1 MFWLLGNLSGVRW
14 PDVALAL
21 PVCLAGLAVC
31 LWHARA
37 LDAFTFGAE
46 SAASLGIPVRR
57 IYAVLI
63 GASAMMTAVMV
74 SIVGSIGFIGLF
86 IPHAARMIVGVR
98 HDVLLPA
105 AALIGA
111 IFMILADILSRSII
125 PGQVLPI
132 GVITALFGAPAF
144 ALLLGQKKGPSMML
158 SARNVCWAAGCA
170 EILHDVSLDVVKGE
184 FLGIIGPNGSGK
196 TTLLSLL
203 SGIRRPRS
211 GTVLL
216 GNAPIQKFNRREIA
230 RRLALVEQQAETTER
245 ITARQAV
252 ELGRTPYLGA
262 LSPWSAADDAIVG
275 KALENVDMAHL
286 AGRCWHTLSG
296 GERQRLHIARAL
308 AQEPQIL
315 LLDEPTNHLD
325 IGHQIGLSI
334 SSAVRG

>member
-1 MFWLLGNLSGVRW
+1 
-14 PDVALAL
+14 
-21 PVCLAGLAVC
+21 
-31 LWHARA
+31 
-37 LDAFTFGAE
+37 
-46 SAASLGIPVRR
+46 
-57 IYAVLI
+57 
-63 GASAMMTAVMV
+63 
-74 SIVGSIGFIGLF
+74 
-86 IPHAARMIVGVR
+86 
-98 HDVLLPA
+98 
-105 AALIGA
+105 
-111 IFMILADILSRSII
+111 
-125 PGQVLPI
+125 
-132 GVITALFGAPAF
+132 
-144 ALLLGQKKGPSMML
+144 MML

-170 EILHDVSLDVVKGE
+170 EILRDVSLDVVEGE

-216 GNAPIQKFNRREIA
+216 GNAPIRKFNRREIA

-262 LSPWSAADDAIVG
+262 LSPWSVADDAIVG

-325 IGHQIGLSI
+325 IGHQIGLLDLVSRQGLTVVAALHDLNHAAMFCDRIAVMDKGQLVALGSPREVLSAESI
-334 SSAVRG
+334 RAVFGVEVDVEYHGVRGCHIRYRLPGRPSLELRCSA